1 MRSAIDIAWGRE
13 VTMTDRKGTTLDPA
27 VSFVDNDQAATM
39 LEKLF
44 AAAQP
49 GAVYGQLV
57 ESGTYTVIAAAEVT
71 SGGGF
76 GMGVGLGPAS
86 RSDETVAPTAEA
98 APLEGRE
105 TGGGGGVG
113 GGGGAMGRPVAII
126 AIGPDGVTVK
136 PAMIPTLNQNDRI
149 SCNITDLRTSRPKI
163 LTSVV
168 PKVLAIA
175 RAKYTKSIYPWAL
188 FSSSSSGK

>member
-1 MRSAIDIAWGRE
+1 
-13 VTMTDRKGTTLDPA
+13 MTDRMATTPEQA
-27 VSFVDNDQAATM
+27 ASPFDNDRAATM

-49 GAVYGQLV
+49 GAVYGQPV

-76 GMGVGLGPAS
+76 GMGMGLGPAS
-86 RSDETVAPTAEA
+86 RSNAKAAPTAEA
-98 APLEGRE
+98 APPEGSQ

-126 AIGPDGVTVK
+126 AIGPDGVRIK
-136 PAMIPTLNQNDRI
+136 PVVDVTKVALAGLTAGATMLGL
-149 SCNITDLRTSRPKI
+149 LR
-163 LTSVV
+163 
-168 PKVLAIA
+168 A
-175 RAKYTKSIYPWAL
+175 RRRA
-188 FSSSSSGK
+188 GKR